1 MDAAALHA
9 LFQGTENLSQA
20 ERTTITKNFEAFI
33 SSTRASTLAAANMV
47 MDADVVLVA
56 AATDGGEVRVRA
68 SSAVLIQASSGFR
81 GLLEESPG
89 EIKLWRPGTA
99 RLLHPIAAVRFVISI
114 VHADAAHDGVAHA
127 AAGHD
132 DAGTLSLDILL
143 SACQIA
149 DCWDCPPV
157 YAAAARCVQ
166 AAAAAESEPA
176 RVASTLAKMLRL
188 VLDRTDAWL
197 PLREAVEKAIASCVP
212 FGWIPMW
219 KTAARRLRPLRPP
232 AHQPSPGQAQGG
244 LRPRP
249 ASSGLVQPRAAS
261 FSLGQPRP
269 VGRHFLAG
277 RPHPPCLST

>member
-9 LFQGTENLSQA
+9 LFQGTENLSQE
-20 ERTTITKNFEAFI
+20 ERTTISKNFEAFI
-33 SSTRASTLAAANMV
+33 SSTRASTLAAAKMV

-56 AATDGGEVRVRA
+56 AATEGGEVRVRA

-99 RLLHPIAAVRFVISI
+99 GLLHPIAAVRFVIST
-114 VHADAAHDGVAHA
+114 VHADAAHDGVVAHA
-127 AAGHD
+127 AAVHD

-166 AAAAAESEPA
+166 AAAAAESDPA

-188 VLDRTDAWL
+188 VLDRTEAWQ

-212 FGWIPMW
+212 FGRIL
-219 KTAARRLRPLRPP
+219 K
-232 AHQPSPGQAQGG
+232 
-244 LRPRP
+244 
-249 ASSGLVQPRAAS
+249 
-261 FSLGQPRP
+261 
-269 VGRHFLAG
+269 
-277 RPHPPCLST
+277 